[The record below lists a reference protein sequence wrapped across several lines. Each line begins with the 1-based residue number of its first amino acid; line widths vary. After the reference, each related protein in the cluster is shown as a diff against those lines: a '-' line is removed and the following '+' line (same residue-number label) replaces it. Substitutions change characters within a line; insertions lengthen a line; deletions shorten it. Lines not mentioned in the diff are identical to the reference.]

1 MNSKVWFVVQENL
14 VWQYCHDLDCN
25 LWVTVSRKQIT
36 PSRIDEES
44 ANKDYANLGFKLR
57 NDSTVQCND
66 EIVPGESWVRHIVQC
81 RTIL

>member
-36 PSRIDEES
+36 QVGLMKNLPIKTMRI
-44 ANKDYANLGFKLR
+44 
-57 NDSTVQCND
+57 
-66 EIVPGESWVRHIVQC
+66 
-81 RTIL
+81 